1 MTLVPPGAHG
11 KPATGLFPR
20 LRSRDD
26 VERQRL
32 RDDQVRSFEENGYVA
47 GIRVL
52 EGATLDAVREAVERI
67 QRGESPRLEDLYEVE
82 EDYDRDPAKNAFHCL
97 GAWRVEPALHDLVFH
112 PAATVPAAQLL
123 GLERLRFWH
132 DQVFY
137 KPPRHP
143 GVVSWH
149 QDFSYWTRTLPMRH
163 ISINIV
169 LDDTSTENG
178 CLHYVPG
185 SHRWPLL
192 PPVSFGQD
200 MHGSRELLPTELR
213 DRFRPVPIPLR
224 A

>member
-97 GAWRVEPALHDLVFH
+97 GAWRVEPAL
-112 PAATVPAAQLL
+112 
-123 GLERLRFWH
+123 
-132 DQVFY
+132 
-137 KPPRHP
+137 
-143 GVVSWH
+143 
-149 QDFSYWTRTLPMRH
+149 
-163 ISINIV
+163 
-169 LDDTSTENG
+169 
-178 CLHYVPG
+178 
-185 SHRWPLL
+185 
-192 PPVSFGQD
+192 
-200 MHGSRELLPTELR
+200 RELLPNELR

-224 A
+224 AGEASLHHPLTVHGSYGNQSPRPRRAVVLNYMAPDTRSAEGRIPLLKGTPVVPRGAVIDGAHF